1 MPPHPHT
8 ENYSPL
14 ALIATLLFALLLF
27 ALFFIGF
34 LVAPLAILVIFYIFF
49 AASDRSKRA
58 SGTGF
63 VAEEPEPVV
72 EQRTVVVEERRQVPA
87 AERAAYEAGLA
98 DRQQPP
104 DAYNGGRFERHPVG
118 VVPETADERLA
129 REAAA
134 RRGQA

>member
-8 ENYSPL
+8 ENYSPV
-14 ALIATLLFALLLF
+14 ALIATLLFALVLF

-34 LVAPLAILVIFYIFF
+34 LVAPLAILIIFYIFF

-63 VAEEPEPVV
+63 VAEEEEEPVV
-72 EQRTVVVEERRQVPA
+72 VEPRPVVLERREVPA
-87 AERAAYEAGLA
+87 AEREAFGAGLA
-98 DRQQPP
+98 DAQVPRSFE
-104 DAYNGGRFERHPVG
+104 GGRFERHPVG
-118 VVPETADERLA
+118 VVSESAEERLA

-134 RRGQA
+134 RRGQD